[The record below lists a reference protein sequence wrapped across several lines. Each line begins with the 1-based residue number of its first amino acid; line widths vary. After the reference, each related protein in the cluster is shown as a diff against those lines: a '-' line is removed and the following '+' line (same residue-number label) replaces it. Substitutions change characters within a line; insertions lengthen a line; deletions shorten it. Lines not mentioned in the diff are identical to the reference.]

1 MPIVKYIA
9 IHVSPKSF
17 LKYIINGD
25 KNSDMKYATG
35 INCDIDNCYN
45 EFKTNFEYFSMQ
57 KFHKPSNIFQSDA
70 EKKKEMIRLHHY
82 IQSFVPGEITP
93 EDAHRLGIE
102 WAKKVFGKNRKV
114 IVSTHVDT
122 DHIHNHVAVASYD
135 DEGQKWYGNKKSLKI
150 IRSVSDKIARA
161 NGYFVLENV
170 DRYKNNRSY
179 AETIAKRNGTSWKVK
194 MRNDIDNF
202 ILSNDVNSIE
212 DLIGKMEELGYTV
225 TKKKYISI
233 KAPNA
238 KHAIRSMRLGDGYSY
253 EHLQYRIINKEQEM
267 SYAEIDNYSGIQ
279 KEYALMLRQ
288 MQLTVYKKAPSSQR
302 ILYNDIYKRTQLLN
316 YIYRNGIKSENDFSD
331 LVNEKD
337 NTYQELNKEKK
348 QLDTDLSEMV
358 RAYSDA
364 QRYVQLL
371 NQDDLTVDEIDELRN
386 YAYLNKYSIR
396 TSIDVEMLSIRLQ
409 ELQKRIDRIDDEIK
423 KAEEERNEITEYYKT
438 YLNEREQ
445 YKFFG
450 DIAREQYESDNSFSE
465 ELMQLDGL
473 EDKKD
478 ELQTKRGL

>member
-1 MPIVKYIA
+1 MPIVKYIS
-9 IHVSPKSF
+9 IHVSPKAF
-17 LKYIINGD
+17 LDYILNGD

-35 INCDIDNCYN
+35 INCNLNDCYS
-45 EFKTNFEYFSMQ
+45 EFQTNFEHYAMQ
-57 KFHKPSNIFQSDA
+57 KFYKPSTIYESET
-70 EKKKEMIRLHHY
+70 EKKKEKIRLHHY

-102 WAKKVFGKNRKV
+102 WAKKVFGENRKV
-114 IVSTHVDT
+114 VVSTHVDK

-135 DEGQKWYGNKKSLKI
+135 DEGQKWYGNKKSLNKI
-150 IRSVSDKIARA
+150 RNVSDEIARA
-161 NGYFVLENV
+161 NGYYVLENV
-170 DRYKNNRSY
+170 DRFKNNRSY
-179 AETIAKRNGTSWKVK
+179 TETLARRNGTSWKVK
-194 MRNDIDNF
+194 MRNDIDNL
-202 ILSNDVNSIE
+202 ILSNDVNSI
-212 DLIGKMEELGYTV
+212 DDFVGKMEELGYTII
-225 TKKKYISI
+225 KKKYISI

-267 SYAEIDNYSGIQ
+267 SYAEINNYSGIQ

-302 ILYNDIYKRTQLLN
+302 ILYNDIYKRTELLN
-316 YIYRNGIKSENDFSD
+316 FIYRNGIKSESDFSD

-337 NTYQELNKEKK
+337 KIYQELNEEKNR
-348 QLDTDLSEMV
+348 LDTDLSEIV

-364 QRYVQLL
+364 QRYVKLL
-371 NQDDLTVDEIDELRN
+371 NKDDLTVDEIDELGK
-386 YAYLNKYSIR
+386 YDYLNKYSIR
-396 TSIDVEMLSIRLQ
+396 TSVDVEMLSIRLQ
-409 ELQKRIDRIDDEIK
+409 ELQKRRDNIDEEIK
-423 KAEEERNEITEYYKT
+423 KAEEERNEITNYYKT

-445 YKFFG
+445 YKFFA
-450 DIAREQYESDNSFSE
+450 DIAREQYESDNSFSA